1 MIFLASQ
8 LLPLNSSSKN
18 IMKLTEEVSET
29 RRSTKNEK
37 TRLAK
42 RTVIHYIIQH
52 LSNWTFRERGQ
63 KKHTQQQLLWH
74 YVIWASGYIA
84 GTGKIL

>member
-8 LLPLNSSSKN
+8 LLPLNLSSKN

-37 TRLAK
+37 TRLAM

-52 LSNWTFRERGQ
+52 LSDWTFRERGRE
-63 KKHTQQQLLWH
+63 KHAQRQLLWH
-74 YVIWASGYIA
+74 YVIWASGYLA
-84 GTGKIL
+84 GKDFI